1 VRREPF
7 AELAGLR
14 HGGEPLADLA
24 HLAYLAGTAGEQDRQ
39 QHGQDRER
47 YQGGNHHVIVR
58 TGHVPRISGAAKRPI
73 PLNIVVLP
81 LCRRSIAE
89 RVAATRGIH
98 HNHAATSACGRG
110 TESLTFPPPPTLATP
125 LQRSLDYSAMLDVNA
140 ARRQMIEQ
148 QVRAWEVLDLKVLE
162 AMERVPREEFAPP
175 AYRELAFAD
184 LNVPLGHGQS
194 MLAPKLEGRM
204 LQALELQPDDAVL
217 EVGTGSGYFAACL
230 GALTRAVRTI
240 EIHPDLAAAA
250 RANLARVGAHNV
262 TVEVADA
269 FALGDPGR
277 YDAVVLTGSLPL
289 YDARFEQWLAA
300 GGRLFVVVGQGSVM
314 EAQRISRSAPGDLRR
329 ESLFETVMDPLLHA
343 AEPPKFVF

>member
-1 VRREPF
+1 
-7 AELAGLR
+7 
-14 HGGEPLADLA
+14 
-24 HLAYLAGTAGEQDRQ
+24 
-39 QHGQDRER
+39 
-47 YQGGNHHVIVR
+47 
-58 TGHVPRISGAAKRPI
+58 
-73 PLNIVVLP
+73 
-81 LCRRSIAE
+81 
-89 RVAATRGIH
+89 
-98 HNHAATSACGRG
+98 
-110 TESLTFPPPPTLATP
+110 
-125 LQRSLDYSAMLDVNA
+125 MLDVNA

-230 GALTRAVRTI
+230 GVLARAVRSI
-240 EIHPDLAAAA
+240 EIHPDLATAA

-300 GGRLFVVVGQGSVM
+300 GGRLFVVVGQGPVM

>member
-1 VRREPF
+1 
-7 AELAGLR
+7 
-14 HGGEPLADLA
+14 
-24 HLAYLAGTAGEQDRQ
+24 
-39 QHGQDRER
+39 
-47 YQGGNHHVIVR
+47 
-58 TGHVPRISGAAKRPI
+58 
-73 PLNIVVLP
+73 
-81 LCRRSIAE
+81 
-89 RVAATRGIH
+89 
-98 HNHAATSACGRG
+98 
-110 TESLTFPPPPTLATP
+110 
-125 LQRSLDYSAMLDVNA
+125 MLDVNA
-140 ARRQMIEQ
+140 ARRQMIDQ
-148 QVRAWEVLDLKVLE
+148 QVRAWQVLDLKVLD

-194 MLAPKLEGRM
+194 MLPPKLEGRM

-230 GALTRAVRTI
+230 GALTRSVRSI

-250 RANLARVGAHNV
+250 RTHLARVGAHNV

-300 GGRLFVVVGQGSVM
+300 GGRLFVVVGQGAVM

-329 ESLFETVMDPLLHA
+329 ESLFETVMDPLVHA
-343 AEPPKFVF
+343 AEPPRFVF